1 MIDVTCLD
9 AVLTPTPAGHGPAGE
24 TRFTLAVPDGW
35 QQGRGAFGGLVL
47 GSLVRAAEVAA
58 ATPDRR
64 VRTVSGEIVAP
75 VAVGEAEILV
85 APWRSGS
92 AVTVLQATLRQEGA
106 VLAAA
111 VIVLGSA
118 RPAMPTR
125 LELAPPAPTS
135 WRDHP
140 TVEVGPPI
148 APVFTQHLEYR
159 VTGPAPYAAAARSLA
174 AGWVRARQRRGAL
187 DAAHVLALADAYW
200 PSTASTMDGFRPIA
214 TVAFT
219 LHLVADPASLDP
231 EAPLFHRATCPVET
245 EGYAVDAR
253 ELWTEAG
260 ELVAV
265 NQQTFV
271 IIK

>member
-1 MIDVTCLD
+1 
-9 AVLTPTPAGHGPAGE
+9 
-24 TRFTLAVPDGW
+24 
-35 QQGRGAFGGLVL
+35 
-47 GSLVRAAEVAA
+47 
-58 ATPDRR
+58 

-75 VAVGEAEILV
+75 VAVGEAEIVV
-85 APWRSGS
+85 APWRAGS
-92 AVTVLQATLRQEGA
+92 AVTVVQATLRQEGA

-111 VIVLGSA
+111 VIVLGA
-118 RPAMPTR
+118 TRPAMPTS
-125 LELAPPAPTS
+125 LDLAPPGAPA
-135 WRDHP
+135 WRDLP
-140 TVEVGPPI
+140 VVEVGPPI

-159 VTGPAPYAAAARSLA
+159 VTGPAPYVGAERALA

-200 PSTASTMDGFRPIA
+200 PSTAATMSGFRPIA
-214 TVAFT
+214 TVGFT

-245 EGYAVDAR
+245 EGYSVDAR

-260 ELVAV
+260 ELVAL